1 MDNFKHLFTVILI
14 VIGLVVTSLVNSLD
28 RLETKKEQET
38 KVAVDKF
45 VALVNSKG
53 YIDNLDYTQLL
64 HELDATG
71 GIYEVE
77 MEYSNKRYQPSYDDP
92 ANPATFKGTY
102 EEIYDAYYSKD
113 ILDVLYPRNG
123 TPEDDI
129 SRRWNMKQGDLFFVT
144 VRGVSDSPANK
155 LKEMIT
161 SVPGDTVYYKAGG
174 MIQNE
179 AP

>member
-1 MDNFKHLFTVILI
+1 MDNFKQLFTVIL
-14 VIGLVVTSLVNSLD
+14 VVLGLVVTSLVYSLD
-28 RLETKKEQET
+28 RLENKKEQET

-64 HELDATG
+64 YDLDATG

-77 MEYSNKRYQPSYDDP
+77 MEYSNKRYQPNYDDP

-113 ILDVLYPRNG
+113 ILNVLYPQNG
-123 TPEDDI
+123 TPESDV
-129 SRRWNMKQGDLFFVT
+129 SRRWNMKQGDLFFIT
-144 VRGVSDSPANK
+144 VRGISESPGSK
-155 LKEMIT
+155 LKQLVT
-161 SVPGDTVYYKAGG
+161 SVPSETIYYKAGG